1 MSISTTIKS
10 EVFNRA
16 TQTTVTAK
24 IYIEED
30 EHKDFYLSELNEG
43 VEDGEE
49 EDHLVMERVSAD
61 EIYINGKLVNRRI
74 LDEIIRFIS

>member
-10 EVFNRA
+10 EVFNKA
-16 TQTTVTAK
+16 TQTTVIAK

-30 EHKDFYLSELNEG
+30 EHKDLYLSELIEG
-43 VEDGEE
+43 EEDGEE
-49 EDHLVMERVSAD
+49 VDHLLIERVSAD
-61 EIYINGKLVNRRI
+61 EIYINGNAVNRRI